1 MTTLKGIPA
10 APGIAMGKAM
20 LFDSEAVA
28 VPRRSISEQEIS
40 LEVLRLEEALI
51 KTRHQI
57 LDIQK
62 RLAEELGQEH
72 ADILNAHLLV
82 LEDQALREEIIQGL
96 KAQRLN
102 VEVIF
107 NDVIQR
113 YLKAFSRTEDEYLR
127 ERTADIEDVRKRV
140 LRNLLNKPATT
151 LAQLEEPVI
160 VVAHDLSPSETAQ
173 MHRRHV
179 LAFVTDVGG
188 RTSHTA
194 IMAKSLEIP
203 AVVGLAVATKRIQ
216 KDEFLIVDGTR
227 GDVLVDPDP
236 AAVKRYELEQR
247 RNQEVNRQLLH
258 LKDLPAE
265 TLDRHTVTLSA
276 NIELPDEVPSVIAHG
291 ADGIGLFRTE
301 FLYLNRS
308 NFPTEEEQ
316 YRAYAAVAERLKPH
330 PVIIRTMDL
339 GGDKFFSPLQAPTE
353 MNPFMGWRAIR
364 FSLARPDIFRIQL
377 RAILRASV
385 HGNLKLMYPMIS
397 GLEELRRANEILQ
410 EVRQELTRE
419 GIPHAEAMEV
429 GAMIEVP
436 SAALI
441 CDLLAPEVQFF
452 SIGTNDLIQYALA
465 VDRVNEKI
473 AYLYEPTH
481 PAILRLIK
489 RIIDVGHAAKL
500 WVGMCGE
507 MAGEPALSL
516 LLLGLGLDEFSTS
529 PVQLPIVK
537 QVIRSVEHSFA
548 QSVVE
553 QALKLRTGKEVEA
566 FLMASLKQV
575 APVLV
580 E

>member
-10 APGIAMGKAM
+10 APGVAMGKAL
-20 LFDSEAVA
+20 LFGSEAIA
-28 VPRRSISEQEIS
+28 VPRRPIAENEIS
-40 LEVLRLEEALI
+40 LELLRLEEALI

-62 RLAEELGQEH
+62 RLSGELGQEH

-82 LEDQALREEIIQGL
+82 LEDQALREEIIHGL
-96 KAQRLN
+96 KGQLLN
-102 VEVIF
+102 VEAVF
-107 NDVIQR
+107 NDVLQR
-113 YLKAFSRTEDEYLR
+113 HLKAFSRVEDEYLR
-127 ERTADIEDVRKRV
+127 ERTADIDDVRRRV
-140 LRNLLNKPATT
+140 LRNLLNQQAIT
-151 LAQLEEPVI
+151 LAQLDEPAI
-160 VVAHDLSPSETAQ
+160 LVARDLSPSETAQ
-173 MHRRHV
+173 MHKQHV
-179 LAFVTDVGG
+179 LAFVTDIGG

-203 AVVGLAVATKRIQ
+203 AVVGLAVATRRIQ
-216 KDEFLIVDGTR
+216 KGEFLIVDGTR
-227 GDVLVDPDP
+227 GEVVVEPDP
-236 AAVKRYELEQR
+236 PTIRHYELEQR
-247 RNQEVNRQLLH
+247 RHQEVNRQLQH

-265 TLDRHTVTLSA
+265 TLDHHTVILSA

-291 ADGIGLFRTE
+291 ANGIGLFRTE

-308 NFPTEEEQ
+308 DLPTEEEQ
-316 YRAYAAVAERLKPH
+316 YRAYATVAERLKPQ

-339 GGDKFFSPLQAPTE
+339 GGDKFLSPLQLPME
-353 MNPFMGWRAIR
+353 MNPFVGWRAIR
-364 FSLARPDIFRIQL
+364 FSLARLDLFRIQL
-377 RAILRASV
+377 RAVLRAST
-385 HGNLKLMYPMIS
+385 HGNLKLMYPMVS
-397 GLEELRRANEILQ
+397 GLEELRRANEILR
-410 EVRQELTRE
+410 EVQQELTRE
-419 GIPHAEAMEV
+419 GIPFAERLEV

-436 SAALI
+436 SAALM
-441 CDLLAPEVQFF
+441 CDLLAPEVDFF

-489 RIIDVGHAAKL
+489 QTIEVGHAAKI

-507 MAGEPALSL
+507 MAGEPTLSL
-516 LLLGLGLDEFSTS
+516 LLLGMGLDEFSTS

-537 QVIRSVEHSFA
+537 QVIRSVEYSFA
-548 QSVVE
+548 RSVVE
-553 QALKLRTGKEVEA
+553 QALRLRTGKEVEA

>member
-489 RIIDVGHAAKL
+489 RIIDVGHAAKR

-516 LLLGLGLDEFSTS
+516 LLLGMGLDEFSTS

>member
-10 APGIAMGKAM
+10 APGVAMGKAL
-20 LFDSEAVA
+20 LFGSEAIA
-28 VPRRSISEQEIS
+28 VPRRPIAENEIS
-40 LEVLRLEEALI
+40 LELLRLEEALI

-62 RLAEELGQEH
+62 RLSGELGQEH

-82 LEDQALREEIIQGL
+82 LEDQALREEIIHGL
-96 KAQRLN
+96 KGQLLN
-102 VEVIF
+102 VEAVF
-107 NDVIQR
+107 NDVLQR
-113 YLKAFSRTEDEYLR
+113 HLKAFSRVEDEYLR
-127 ERTADIEDVRKRV
+127 ERTADIDDVRRRV
-140 LRNLLNKPATT
+140 LRNLLNQQAIT
-151 LAQLEEPVI
+151 LAQLDEPAI
-160 VVAHDLSPSETAQ
+160 LVARDLSPSETAQ
-173 MHRRHV
+173 MHKQHV
-179 LAFVTDVGG
+179 LAFVTDIGG

-203 AVVGLAVATKRIQ
+203 AVVGLAVATRRIQ
-216 KDEFLIVDGTR
+216 KGEFLIVDGTR
-227 GDVLVDPDP
+227 GEVVVEPDP
-236 AAVKRYELEQR
+236 PTIRHYELEQR
-247 RNQEVNRQLLH
+247 RHQEVNRQLQH

-265 TLDRHTVTLSA
+265 TLDHHTVILSA

-291 ADGIGLFRTE
+291 ANGIGLFRTE

-308 NFPTEEEQ
+308 DLPTEEEQ
-316 YRAYAAVAERLKPH
+316 YRAYATVAERLKPQ

-339 GGDKFFSPLQAPTE
+339 GGDKFLSPLQLPME
-353 MNPFMGWRAIR
+353 MNPFVGWRAIR
-364 FSLARPDIFRIQL
+364 FSLARLDLFRIQL
-377 RAILRASV
+377 RAVLRAST
-385 HGNLKLMYPMIS
+385 HGNLKLMYPMVS
-397 GLEELRRANEILQ
+397 GLEELRRANEILR
-410 EVRQELTRE
+410 EVQQELTRE
-419 GIPHAEAMEV
+419 GIPFAERLEV

-436 SAALI
+436 SAALM
-441 CDLLAPEVQFF
+441 CDLLAPEVDFF

-489 RIIDVGHAAKL
+489 QTIEVGHAAKI

-507 MAGEPALSL
+507 MAGEPTLSL

-537 QVIRSVEHSFA
+537 QVIRSVEYSFA
-548 QSVVE
+548 RSVVE
-553 QALKLRTGKEVEA
+553 QALRLRTGKEVEA